1 MSNIV
6 IKGNKDG
13 ILIYINSNN
22 YDEIK
27 KEVIS
32 KINNSRDFFA
42 GSKIMIVD
50 EKFKLSNDS
59 FMDLQNS
66 LKEMFNISIS
76 TFDSENVDESEG
88 IFTGIY
94 EGRTKF
100 IKNTV
105 RSGQRV
111 VYNGNIVVIGDV
123 NSGAEIIAAGNIVI
137 LGVLRG
143 IAHAGSSGNKR
154 AFVAA
159 YKLKPD
165 QLRIADII
173 GRSSDDRAEENP
185 LMPEIAKVKGD
196 IILIEPYLPNKYI

>member
-13 ILIYINSNN
+13 ILIYINSND
-22 YDEIK
+22 YEEVK
-27 KEVIS
+27 KELVS
-32 KINNSRDFFA
+32 KIDNSRDFFA

-50 EKFKLSNDS
+50 ENFKLSNDS
-59 FMDLQNS
+59 FIDLQNS

-76 TFDSENVDESEG
+76 AFDSENVDKSEKV
-88 IFTGIY
+88 FTGIY

-111 VYNGNIVVIGDV
+111 AYNGNVVVIGDV
-123 NSGAEIIAAGNIVI
+123 NSGAEIIATGNIVI

-143 IAHAGSSGNKR
+143 IAHAGSNGNKR

-173 GRSSDDRAEENP
+173 GRSSDDRVFENP